1 MTGSNSNRFLI
12 ISNIIIHR
20 VYIYTQYI
28 VKIESLYYT
37 WFQNVSYFKLYSI
50 SPPVGP
56 HFLGGPWSE
65 RPGSLS
71 FHLSQ
76 DVEAAALE
84 ALQGSVGNLWEIYGK
99 SVGNLWEIYGKSTGK
114 HGFYR
119 FLHLFTTILKAFL
132 QIFGRI
138 QDISDCKMA
147 GQKVCY
153 SNSTTVFQTTLG
165 AKHIPSCRN
174 QLLKATPP

>member
-1 MTGSNSNRFLI
+1 MTGSNRFLI
-12 ISNIIIHR
+12 ISNIIKHI
-20 VYIYTQYI
+20 YIYTQYI

-99 SVGNLWEIYGKSTGK
+99 STGN

-119 FLHLFTTILKAFL
+119 FLHLFTTILTAFL

>member
-1 MTGSNSNRFLI
+1 MTGSNRFLI
-12 ISNIIIHR
+12 ISNIIKHR
-20 VYIYTQYI
+20 VYIYIPNILSKSNHYI
-28 VKIESLYYT
+28 THDSKMYHISNYT
-37 WFQNVSYFKLYSI
+37 PSVPQL
-50 SPPVGP
+50 G
-56 HFLGGPWSE
+56 HTFLGARDPKGLAASRSICRKTWKL
-65 RPGSLS
+65 RPLKPCR
-71 FHLSQ
+71 
-76 DVEAAALE
+76 D
-84 ALQGSVGNLWEIYGK
+84 LWEIYGK
-99 SVGNLWEIYGKSTGK
+99 SMGNLWNLWEIYGKSTGK